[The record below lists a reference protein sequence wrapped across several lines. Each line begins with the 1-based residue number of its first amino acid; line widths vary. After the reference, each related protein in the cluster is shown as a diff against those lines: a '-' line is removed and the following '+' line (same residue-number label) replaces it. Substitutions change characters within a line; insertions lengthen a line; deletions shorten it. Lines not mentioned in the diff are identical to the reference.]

1 MKLIEQKIIP
11 RWYKNLPHGTR
22 EPEIDYRGESDE
34 MYKLDVILWGWIL
47 MLWLFSKFFFIKVQ
61 LLLACLSLHAFFFMC
76 LLFYFKWHA
85 PPPPPAWG
93 GVALKILEKSFLLGG
108 GGGGSQKFL
117 FWWEESHNFEVKIKI
132 A

>member
-47 MLWLFSKFFFIKVQ
+47 MLWLFSKFF
-61 LLLACLSLHAFFFMC
+61 LLKFSYSWLVFLCMRSFLCVFFFISNGM
-76 LLFYFKWHA
+76 H

-93 GVALKILEKSFLLGG
+93 GGALKILKKSFLL

>member
-47 MLWLFSKFFFIKVQ
+47 MLWLFSKFF
-61 LLLACLSLHAFFFMC
+61 LLKFSYSWLVFLCMRSFLCVFFFISNGM
-76 LLFYFKWHA
+76 H
-85 PPPPPAWG
+85 PPPPAWG

-108 GGGGSQKFL
+108 GGSQKFL
-117 FWWEESHNFEVKIKI
+117 FWWEEAHNFEVKIKI